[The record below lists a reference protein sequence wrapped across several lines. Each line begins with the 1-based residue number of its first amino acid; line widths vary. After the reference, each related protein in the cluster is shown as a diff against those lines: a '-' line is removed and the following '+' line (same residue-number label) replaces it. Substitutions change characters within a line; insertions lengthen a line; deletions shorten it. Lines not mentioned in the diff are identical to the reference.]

1 VSDADTRRLSAAP
14 AEPPAR
20 VRPCEECSEP
30 VPPDRSLRSVFC
42 SLRCANRNRKRRH
55 SQYVTVSMAIDE
67 ATLQLRWERGPI
79 GTVWGVPCRR
89 DIAEVLREEA
99 RRPFRRRRRIPFP
112 KRDDD
117 GATLDV

>member
-1 VSDADTRRLSAAP
+1 M
-14 AEPPAR
+14 
-20 VRPCEECSEP
+20 
-30 VPPDRSLRSVFC
+30 
-42 SLRCANRNRKRRH
+42 
-55 SQYVTVSMAIDE
+55 TVSMAIDE

-89 DIAEVLREEA
+89 DVAEVLREEA

-112 KRDDD
+112 KREDD